1 MTNEYAISIENLTKQ
16 YGRIEALKGI
26 SLNVP
31 QGQIFGLLGA
41 NGAGKTTLL
50 RALVGAIRPTNG
62 RITLLDLNPARQTR
76 QVRRLV
82 GYMPQQP
89 ALYEDLS
96 ARDNIRFFA
105 RAHNVPHLARRVDEV
120 LAFTDLT
127 DRQHDLVHGFSGG
140 MKQRVSLACALVHRP
155 QLLLLDEP
163 SAGVDPR
170 LRQAFWQHFREL
182 ARQGTT
188 ILVSTHQL
196 DEVLHCDQVAV
207 MQQGL
212 VLACDTPRRLL
223 QQGQATITIW
233 RYGHPTCATVD
244 DYPRALPE
252 LLRPY
257 HLDTAVTRIEV
268 EPETLEKVIL
278 RLINK
283 ITEEGNNTPA
293 THQQTNENL

>member
-1 MTNEYAISIENLTKQ
+1 MNNMSPQTVENELAISIKDLVKQ

-50 RALVGAIRPTNG
+50 RSLVGAVRPSG
-62 RITLLDLNPARQTR
+62 GQISLLGLNPAENVR

-105 RAHNVPHLARRVDEV
+105 RAHSVSHLAQRVDEV

-127 DRQHDLVHGFSGG
+127 ERQDDFVHAFSGG

-155 QLLLLDEP
+155 RLLLLDEP

-170 LRQAFWQHFREL
+170 LRQSFWDHFREL
-182 ARQGTT
+182 AGQGTT

-207 MQQGL
+207 MRQGI
-212 VLACDTPRRLL
+212 VLACDAPRRLL
-223 QQGQATITIW
+223 QRGQASITIW
-233 RYGHPTCATVD
+233 HNGQASQTTVN
-244 DYPRALPE
+244 DYSEALPQ

-257 HLDTAVTRIEV
+257 HLDTAVSRIEV
-268 EPETLEKVIL
+268 EPETLEAVIL
-278 RLINK
+278 RLINEK
-283 ITEEGNNTPA
+283 TVEA
-293 THQQTNENL
+293 VA